1 MSTAKILLLED
12 DEVLGS
18 TIVEILQEA
27 GYSIDLAKD
36 GEQAADLSYDN
47 QYDLYI
53 FDINVPE
60 INGIELLKDLR
71 HAGDNTPTI
80 YITALI
86 DLESITKAFDAGAE
100 DYLKKPFFP
109 QELLLRVD
117 SRLKN
122 DNKQNI
128 ITYKS
133 ITYYPDT
140 KEVYKDGKI
149 ISLGTVQIRLFDL
162 LMHNIG
168 KLTLKE
174 ALLDLLD
181 QPSNTA
187 LRVAMAKLK
196 QKLEIDITNV
206 RGQGYILEK
215 A

>member
-1 MSTAKILLLED
+1 MSSKILLLED
-12 DEVLGS
+12 DKVLS
-18 TIVEILQEA
+18 ATIVEILQDA
-27 GYSIDLAKD
+27 GYSVDLAND
-36 GEQAADLSYDN
+36 GEEAADFCYDN
-47 QYDLYI
+47 SYDLYI

-71 HAGDNTPTI
+71 YSGDDTPTI
-80 YITALI
+80 YITALV
-86 DLESITKAFDAGAE
+86 DLDSITKAFEAGAE

-117 SRLKN
+117 NKLKSS
-122 DNKQNI
+122 KQNVI
-128 ITYKS
+128 VYKF
-133 ITYYPDT
+133 IEYYPST

-149 ISLGTVQIRLFDL
+149 ISLGSVQIRLFDS
-162 LMHNIG
+162 LMQNIG

-174 ALLDLLD
+174 TLLDLLE

-206 RGQGYILEK
+206 RGLGYILEK
-215 A
+215 T

>member
-18 TIVEILQEA
+18 TILEILQDA
-27 GYSIDLAKD
+27 GYSVDLVKD
-36 GEQAADLSYDN
+36 GEEAATLSFDN
-47 QYDLYI
+47 NYDLYI

-60 INGIELLKDLR
+60 IDGIELLKDLR
-71 HAGDNTPTI
+71 HAGDDTPTI
-80 YITALI
+80 YITALS
-86 DLESITKAFDAGAE
+86 DLDSITKAFDAGAE

-122 DNKQNI
+122 HKQNI
-128 ITYKS
+128 ITYKL
-133 ITYYPDT
+133 IKYYPDT

-149 ISLGTVQIRLFDL
+149 ISLGTVQIRLFDS

-174 ALLDLLD
+174 TLLDLLD

>member
-1 MSTAKILLLED
+1 LNSKILLLED
-12 DEVLGS
+12 DRVLS
-18 TIVEILQEA
+18 ATIVEILQDA
-27 GYSIDLAKD
+27 GYSVDLAND
-36 GEQAADLSYDN
+36 GEEAAELCYDN
-47 QYDLYI
+47 NYELYI

-71 HAGDNTPTI
+71 YSGDDTPTI
-80 YITALI
+80 YITALV
-86 DLESITKAFDAGAE
+86 DLDSITKAFEAGAE

-117 SRLKN
+117 SKLKG
-122 DNKQNI
+122 NKQNI
-128 ITYKS
+128 IVYKM
-133 ITYYPDT
+133 IEYYPST

-149 ISLGTVQIRLFDL
+149 ISLGSVQIRLFDS
-162 LMHNIG
+162 LMQNIG

-174 ALLDLLD
+174 TLLDLLE

-206 RGQGYILEK
+206 RGLGYILEK
-215 A
+215 T

>member
-1 MSTAKILLLED
+1 MSNAKILLLED
-12 DEVLGS
+12 DEILGS
-18 TIVEILQEA
+18 TILEILQHS
-27 GYSIDLAKD
+27 GYSVDLVKD
-36 GEQAADLSYDN
+36 GEKAAELSYEN
-47 QYDLYI
+47 NYDLYI

-60 INGIELLKDLR
+60 IDGIELLKDLR

-80 YITALI
+80 YITALV
-86 DLESITKAFDAGAE
+86 DLDSITKAFDAGAE

-109 QELLLRVD
+109 KELLLRVD

-122 DNKQNI
+122 DKQNI
-128 ITYKS
+128 INYQS

-140 KEVYKDGKI
+140 KEVYKNGKI
-149 ISLGTVQIRLFDL
+149 ISLGTVQIRLFDS

-174 ALLDLLD
+174 SLLDLLD

-215 A
+215 T